1 MHLRKRAFLDRD
13 IALMNTEDI
22 MKVKKFDPRRDY
34 PLASKRPDLL
44 RTISGLDFSEIS
56 LENVSSG
63 NIACHEIRISPETL
77 EYQARI
83 AEASGRFQLATNL
96 RRAAELTRV
105 PDQEVLRIYSAL
117 RPNQST
123 KEDLLAIA
131 KEFEEKYK
139 ATMNAGFIRDAI
151 NVYEKRDLLK
161 KGQSAGENH
170 G

>member
-1 MHLRKRAFLDRD
+1 
-13 IALMNTEDI
+13 
-22 MKVKKFDPRRDY
+22 MKGKKFDPRRDY

-63 NIACHEIRISPETL
+63 KIACHEIRISPETL
-77 EYQARI
+77 DCQARI
-83 AEASGRFQLATNL
+83 AEAQGRFQLATNF

-105 PDQEVLRIYSAL
+105 PDQEVLRIYNAL

-123 KEDLLAIA
+123 KEELLAIA
-131 KEFEEKYK
+131 TEFEEKYG

-151 NVYEKRDLLK
+151 DVYEKRDLLK